1 MKINNVMHVSFFT
14 DKMDE
19 MIAFYCE
26 KLGCKVKVLTR
37 YKAYL
42 DRDDRPAMQAIAQK
56 DPERIFSVY
65 LEIAPGQ
72 FVEFF
77 PKGDGQLDRDDTP
90 WNGRLGYSHFALTV
104 DDIWPR
110 GMGVS
115 VPIRRLGGRRARRPP
130 ATRADAPQRPVRTR
144 LSLAQCTQAVWQ
156 RASNSGMPRQSW
168 RCMISV
174 RLR

>member
-65 LEIAPGQ
+65 LEIASGQ

-77 PKGDGQLDRDDTP
+77 PKADGQLDRDDTP

-104 DDIWPR
+104 DDIFAAYDELVAA
-110 GMGVS
+110 GVT
-115 VPIRRLGGRRARRPP
+115 P
-130 ATRADAPQRPVRTR
+130 D
-144 LSLAQCTQAVWQ
+144 TQVSKGPSETYQFWVSDPDGNKFEVMQ
-156 RASNSGMPRQSW
+156 YTDKSYQVVGH
-168 RCMISV
+168 ID
-174 RLR
+174 

>member
-14 DKMDE
+14 DQMDE

-37 YKAYL
+37 YKAY
-42 DRDDRPAMQAIAQK
+42 
-56 DPERIFSVY
+56 
-65 LEIAPGQ
+65 
-72 FVEFF
+72 
-77 PKGDGQLDRDDTP
+77 LDRDDTP